1 MATDIYVI
9 PDTQVRP
16 GDITDHLDWIAQD
29 IVRRRPDYLVV
40 MGDWWDL
47 PSLSSHDAPG
57 SAKKEGAR
65 FKEDLDAG
73 RAAMQQLVGPID
85 KELERIKRR
94 RITKW
99 NLKRHFLEGN
109 HENRADRIAAADPV
123 LTGVVGAQLCDVES
137 FGFERHK
144 FLEPIVIEGVHFSH
158 YWQSSHS
165 ARPIGG
171 TIDNRLN
178 KLCASFVCGHEQG
191 LKYGNRPLPMGR
203 TIHGIVAGS
212 SYLGTES
219 YRGPQ
224 ARNEWRGVA
233 VLHDVRDGDFEPM
246 FLTLRY
252 LCREYAGEELVPYL
266 TQRYG
271 DQDWSHLA

>member
-1 MATDIYVI
+1 LSTHYIL

-29 IVRRRPDYLVV
+29 IVRRKPDVLVCL
-40 MGDWWDL
+40 GDWWDL

-57 SAKKEGAR
+57 SAKKENAR
-65 FKEDLDAG
+65 FRADLDAG
-73 RAAMQQLVGPID
+73 HAAMARLMEPIE
-85 KELERIKRR
+85 KELSRIQRRKIKRWPLR
-94 RITKW
+94 QVFIT
-99 NLKRHFLEGN
+99 GN
-109 HENRADRIAAADPV
+109 HENRADRIAANDPV
-123 LTGVVGAQLCDVES
+123 LTGVVGSQLCRVEE
-137 FGFERHK
+137 FGFERHE
-144 FLEPIVIEGVHFSH
+144 FLAPVAIDGVHYSH

-191 LKYGNRPLPMGR
+191 LKYGNRPLPMGK
-203 TIHGIVAGS
+203 TVHGIVAGS
-212 SYLGTES
+212 CYLGVED

-224 ARNEWRGVA
+224 ARNEWRGTA
-233 VLHDVRDGDFEPM
+233 VLHDVREGDFEPM

-252 LCREYAGEELVPYL
+252 LCKEYAGEDLHSYM
-266 TQRYG
+266 TSRYP
-271 DQDWSHLA
+271 DRDWAHLQ